1 MNTAVSTASSIY
13 FQFLRFLLGCLHYD
27 SLLKLLLLKV
37 GIRTFQTEET
47 YFSWETIE
55 RKFYYFNIL
64 FFQILNLADNELSE
78 LIDGAIEKLHN
89 LVELDLS
96 SNLLDFVPNTLD
108 YLGKNLKILKLSNN
122 LIFHL
127 DDKSF
132 LGKYFIE

>member
-1 MNTAVSTASSIY
+1 MKRWSSILVTLL
-13 FQFLRFLLGCLHYD
+13 QQILNLLFL
-27 SLLKLLLLKV
+27 KQKN
-37 GIRTFQTEET
+37 
-47 YFSWETIE
+47 
-55 RKFYYFNIL
+55 RKFHYFNIL
-64 FFQILNLADNELSE
+64 FFQVLNLADNELSE

-96 SNLLDFVPNTLD
+96 SNLLDFVPNSLD

-132 LGKYFIE
+132 LGKYFIEY